1 MYFINTSIFAP
12 KTPIRTGRTRPLT
25 CIFIKIT
32 LFGTLTG
39 TTDVVQVALSK
50 INEFQYIFRYPRKGK
65 GN

>member
-1 MYFINTSIFAP
+1 M
-12 KTPIRTGRTRPLT
+12 GRTRPPT

-50 INEFQYIFRYPRKGK
+50 INEFQYISRYPRKGN